1 MVRRFF
7 KRFTQ
12 DEGERRA
19 ENIRQ
24 WAASVPGV
32 TLISEAQ
39 PRAVVRVAGVVEGL
53 RVRPREGVPAIEALI
68 GDGSG
73 QVTAVWLGRRQISG
87 LMLGARVIVEGR
99 LGGDAGHLLVMN
111 PKTEFAAPAAE
122 S

>member
-19 ENIRQ
+19 ENIKL
-24 WAASVPGV
+24 WASSVPGV
-32 TLISEAQ
+32 TLISAAE
-39 PRAVVRVAGVVEGL
+39 PRSIVKVAGVVEGL

-68 GDGSG
+68 SDGSG

-87 LMLGARVIVEGR
+87 LTLGARIIVEGR
-99 LGGDAGHLLVMN
+99 LGGDSGKLVVMN
-111 PKTEFAAPAAE
+111 PKTEFAASGRE
-122 S
+122 

>member
-1 MVRRFF
+1 MTRRFF

-19 ENIRQ
+19 EKIKD
-24 WAASVPGV
+24 WALSVPGV
-32 TLISEAQ
+32 TLISAAV
-39 PRAVVRVAGVVEGL
+39 PRSVVKVAGVVEGL

-87 LMLGARVIVEGR
+87 LTLGARIIVEGR
-99 LGGDAGHLLVMN
+99 LGGEAGKLVVMN
-111 PKTEFAAPAAE
+111 PKTEFSSTGRE
-122 S
+122 